1 MSNLEQTILK
11 GYKDAIDAFNNG
23 NVKGLVSHYADD
35 IVEVDYSGVV
45 CNGKAELEASFDE
58 VFKQMP
64 GISMKYENEN
74 ISIRMLTPELSVIR
88 VPIELVLP
96 GGNPALKGNHVLINK
111 KEGEL
116 WLAIE
121 SHMKLYP
128 PPME

>member
-1 MSNLEQTILK
+1 MSNEEQTISK
-11 GYKDAIDAFNNG
+11 GYKDAIDAFNTG

-35 IVEVDYSGVV
+35 IIEVDYAGVV

-74 ISIRMLTPELSVIR
+74 ISVRMLTPELCVIR

-96 GGNPALKGNHVLINK
+96 GGNPVFKGNHVLINK
-111 KEGEL
+111 KDGEQ

-121 SHMKLYP
+121 SHMKLFP
-128 PPME
+128 PPTE